1 MYCNY
6 QLERFIT
13 SVECVSNF
21 SKELFTNS
29 INKNSF
35 QSFINYEKYFLSTKT
50 VFMLN
55 QNLTFRP
62 LLFLNLNSWL
72 KQEIS
77 DK

>member
-1 MYCNY
+1 MYCNH

-50 VFMLN
+50 VFMFESKLN
-55 QNLTFRP
+55 ISSST
-62 LLFLNLNSWL
+62 FLNLNFWL